1 MEKITNNIG
10 ESSDAKVDFPPP
22 FEAPKND
29 VAKKEKNSWPDP
41 FEAKKFNPDGTR
53 RLVIKSKSSSTAKKA
68 TAEYANARIRL
79 VVKPGGHSSIID
91 RSRAFRPLGSDDS

>member
-22 FEAPKND
+22 FDAPKN
-29 VAKKEKNSWPDP
+29 VTKKENSWPDP
-41 FEAKKFNPDGTR
+41 FKAKKFNPDGTR

-79 VVKPGGHSSIID
+79 VVKPGGHSSIIE
-91 RSRAFRPLGSDDS
+91 RSKAFRPLGSDDS